1 MANEPAYYLIRLDP
15 PPKSIRAVRTRQ
27 EHYRRKHRLLYPRC
41 VEISFLQEG
50 SFTERRPDREIFREA
65 GSIGTFVSS
74 YPFERHSAD
83 PVVQELALHF
93 TLAEA
98 PRPLTAEAAAAWTN
112 TIHCAVLPDRVSDAG
127 ARERLGGL
135 LQAAVHPAGS
145 SEMVRSL
152 KLRTI
157 LYEVLAILTEQAV
170 LQARALLQNTS
181 RSISPYTEKAR
192 EYLDENLSRKVPVTE
207 VADYVGISY
216 DHMNRVFRQD
226 MDMTLLEYANRARIR
241 LVEQYITGDGLTLEE
256 AGDKVGIHDVKYL
269 SRLFHRYVGVSAA
282 EYRRSYRDR
291 QQL

>member
-1 MANEPAYYLIRLDP
+1 
-15 PPKSIRAVRTRQ
+15 
-27 EHYRRKHRLLYPRC
+27 
-41 VEISFLQEG
+41 
-50 SFTERRPDREIFREA
+50 
-65 GSIGTFVSS
+65 
-74 YPFERHSAD
+74 
-83 PVVQELALHF
+83 
-93 TLAEA
+93 
-98 PRPLTAEAAAAWTN
+98 
-112 TIHCAVLPDRVSDAG
+112 
-127 ARERLGGL
+127 
-135 LQAAVHPAGS
+135 
-145 SEMVRSL
+145 MVRSL

-170 LQARALLQNTS
+170 LQARDLLQNTS

-269 SRLFHRYVGVSAA
+269 RRLFRRYTGMTIM
-282 EYRRSYRDR
+282 EYRRVCQDARGS
-291 QQL
+291 